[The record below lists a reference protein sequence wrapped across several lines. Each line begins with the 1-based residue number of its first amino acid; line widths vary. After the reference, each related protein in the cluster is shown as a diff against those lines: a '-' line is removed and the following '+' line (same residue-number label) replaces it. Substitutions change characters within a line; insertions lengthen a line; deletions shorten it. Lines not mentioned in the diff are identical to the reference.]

1 MKLKLWWSQIKAN
14 HFINF
19 DFLTCCLNTLG
30 FSKMCRFIIDMSLQK
45 DLMISGKMTFWY
57 TCNCVFSCHK
67 YVTWQFRSVTHRA
80 ASWHIISRKIRS
92 WLLYSSCWYSLP
104 RDKHFRLHRA
114 YAIAC
119 LNCLLASPTVT
130 NNYFQN
136 NKQSCSILNILKLCK
151 YVIHMYICAYIHIYI
166 QWKSSHGQLFSMS
179 RILSHPMNLS
189 LQSWA
194 LAQWSF
200 AIKHFSHLSS
210 AEQQAP
216 VNWH

>member
-1 MKLKLWWSQIKAN
+1 M
-14 HFINF
+14 
-19 DFLTCCLNTLG
+19 CCLNTLG

-80 ASWHIISRKIRS
+80 ASWHIISRKIWS

-136 NKQSCSILNILKLCK
+136 NKQSCNILNILKLCK
-151 YVIHMYICAYIHIYI
+151 YVIHMCIHTYIHTMKELPWATVFYEQDIVPPHESV
-166 QWKSSHGQLFSMS
+166 SSKLGFSS
-179 RILSHPMNLS
+179 VEFCHQTFFPCVWCRAAGSC
-189 LQSWA
+189 
-194 LAQWSF
+194 
-200 AIKHFSHLSS
+200 
-210 AEQQAP
+210 
-216 VNWH
+216 